1 MIQNIK
7 YISIYKYTAE
17 GWGAGGGEQRA
28 GVGGRR
34 WTLGMGL
41 PEEGLGGRVEITV
54 YKELLTFVLN
64 ERREERKWGRYHM
77 HTPTCPHTYEPDVGS
92 QGGLGCEH

>member
-1 MIQNIK
+1 M
-7 YISIYKYTAE
+7 
-17 GWGAGGGEQRA
+17 
-28 GVGGRR
+28 GGRR

-64 ERREERKWGRYHM
+64 ERREERNWGDTICTPQRA
-77 HTPTCPHTYEPDVGS
+77 HTHTS
-92 QGGLGCEH
+92 QM